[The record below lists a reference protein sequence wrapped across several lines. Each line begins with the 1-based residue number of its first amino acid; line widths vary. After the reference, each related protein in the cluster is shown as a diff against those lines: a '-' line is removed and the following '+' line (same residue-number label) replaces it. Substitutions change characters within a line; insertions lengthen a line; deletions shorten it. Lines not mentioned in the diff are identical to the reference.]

1 MEDLCNNP
9 LDDILFRLP
18 LKSVVTC
25 KSISKRFNTFI
36 SDPGFEAK
44 LFLRYS
50 CIFHCAHDWA
60 EFYFKVPLYPPN
72 SNKETESSVT
82 LPRCF
87 KLLAYCSG
95 LLLLRLLKKSFLV
108 LNPVTKRYQFIENKN
123 CVVIGLAVEPISS
136 SLHYYKVVCI
146 RKLPRDDTYQFDI
159 ISSDILS
166 WRKSSTKFTSMSCN
180 FSDALPIYAHGSLHW
195 IRKRNDILVFHLK
208 KEEARIIKFHQNL
221 PLLFENWTSWFG
233 VVNALLTIIST
244 SREEISVWILND
256 YKKVE
261 WVLKTRITNILNSE
275 WPIRIPSF
283 YDGERLVMHQ
293 RKLGQHG
300 EVWMYDIAPDK

>member
-1 MEDLCNNP
+1 MEDLCDNL

-50 CIFHCAHDWA
+50 CIFHSSHDWT

-72 SNKETESSVT
+72 SDKETESSVT

-95 LLLLRLLKKSFLV
+95 LLLLRLSKK
-108 LNPVTKRYQFIENKN
+108 KK
-123 CVVIGLAVEPISS
+123 C
-136 SLHYYKVVCI
+136 
-146 RKLPRDDTYQFDI
+146 
-159 ISSDILS
+159 
-166 WRKSSTKFTSMSCN
+166 
-180 FSDALPIYAHGSLHW
+180 
-195 IRKRNDILVFHLK
+195 NDILAFHVK
-208 KEEARIIKFHQNL
+208 KREARIIELPRNL
-221 PLLFENWTSWFG
+221 PLPFLNWTSWFG
-233 VVNALLTIIST
+233 VVNGLLTIIST
-244 SREEISVWILND
+244 SREEISVWILSD
-256 YKKVE
+256 YKNVE

-275 WPIRIPSF
+275 WSIRIPSF
-283 YDGERLVMHQ
+283 YDGKRLIMLQ
-293 RKLGQHG
+293 RKLGEDG
-300 EVWMYDIAPDK
+300 EVGMYDIATDKWRKIGMSCRALDRNRAFVPFVPSLAEIKTRMWPDVPTPVVQSIDNLSLLVSFKGSDSA